1 MNSDYPIVQISS
13 TFFLPIY
20 KGRLYLLC
28 LLLLGI
34 HNISSSQSTHTV
46 DSLVTLLNTIK
57 VDSARVDVLNLIS
70 ANLYQV
76 NLDKAEKYS
85 EEALMLSEKI
95 NYKKG
100 IGSASNF
107 LGIINKEKGNY
118 QQAIE
123 YYFKALHIAE
133 GLNFV
138 NGIKSCYSNIGL
150 LYLALNNY
158 EDALKYLNKSLI
170 INEKIKD
177 DVGIGNAY
185 NNIGAVFNQ
194 QGETNKALE
203 YYSKAL
209 EIRENIKDSLGLPES
224 FNNMGMVYF
233 NLGQYADALIWFQ
246 KALHTNQK
254 LNISTDPLPYIN
266 IANIYLK
273 QKKYDDVPALLDNAL
288 EISIKLKKKK
298 ITEEIYK
305 SYAEYFKSTGNDKKA
320 LEYYVLYTTTKDSLL
335 NENNI
340 KKTYQLQMQYEFDK
354 KEAIAKVE
362 QDKKNAVALKEQQQQ
377 QIIVYLTSGGLLVFL
392 LLSVFIYRGY
402 SQKKKLNLSLTYK
415 NQEITDSI
423 NYAKKIQEAIL
434 PTEDEFKTAFPDS
447 FILFKPK
454 DIVSGDF
461 YWIST
466 NPKEFPSIDKEQ
478 GNNSWRVKNPLVA
491 AVDCTGHGVPG
502 SLMSMMGNSLL
513 NKIVDTHKI
522 SNPNE
527 ILNLLRTEII
537 NSLKQHGENENKDGM
552 DIALCTVYDDRIEYA
567 GANNP
572 IYVIRKNGSLEE
584 IKADKMPV
592 GYSGVELKPYTNHS
606 VKMEQ
611 GDSFYI
617 FTDGYADQFGGKDN
631 KKFKYKQF
639 KDLLVTINSKSM
651 RSQKEI
657 LNETIENWKGTNEQT
672 DDILVIGIR
681 I

>member
-1 MNSDYPIVQISS
+1 MSNRIVQASS
-13 TFFLPIY
+13 AFFLPIY
-20 KGRLYLLC
+20 KGRLFLLC
-28 LLLLGI
+28 LFLIGI
-34 HNISSSQSTHTV
+34 NNISSSQSIHTV

-57 VDSARVDVLNLIS
+57 GDTAKVDLLNLIS

-85 EEALMLSEKI
+85 KEALILSEKI
-95 NYKKG
+95 DYKKG
-100 IGSASNF
+100 TGAASNF
-107 LGIINKEKGNY
+107 LGIINKEKGDY

-133 GLNFV
+133 ELNFV
-138 NGIKSCYSNIGL
+138 NGIKSCNSNIGL
-150 LYLALNNY
+150 LYLELNNY
-158 EDALKYLNKSLI
+158 EDALKYLNKALI

-177 DVGIGNAY
+177 SLGIGNAY

-194 QGETNKALE
+194 QGESNKALE

-233 NLGQYADALIWFQ
+233 NLSNYADALIWFQ
-246 KALHTNQK
+246 KAIHTNQK
-254 LNISTDPLPYIN
+254 LNIITDPLPYIN

-273 QKKYDDVPALLDNAL
+273 QKKYADVPALLDRAL

-305 SYAEYFKSTGNDKKA
+305 SYAEYFKSIGNDKKA
-320 LEYYVLYTTTKDSLL
+320 LEYYMLYTETKDSLL
-335 NENNI
+335 SENNI
-340 KKTYQLQMQYEFDK
+340 KKTYQLQLQYEFDK
-354 KEAIAKVE
+354 KEAIAKIE
-362 QDKKNAVALKEQQQQ
+362 QERKDALALKEKQQQQ
-377 QIIVYLTSGGLLVFL
+377 AIVYITSGGLLVFL

-402 SQKKKLNLSLTYK
+402 SHKKKLSLNLAHK

-423 NYAKKIQEAIL
+423 NYAKRIQEAIL

-466 NPKEFPSIDKEQ
+466 NPKEFPSIDKEY
-478 GNNSWRVKNPLVA
+478 GSNSWRVKNPLVA

-552 DIALCTVYDDRIEYA
+552 DIALCTVYDDKIEFA

-572 IYVIRKNGSLEE
+572 IYIIRKNGNLEE

-606 VKMEQ
+606 VKMEL

-631 KKFKYKQF
+631 KKFKYKQL

-651 RSQKEI
+651 ESQKEI